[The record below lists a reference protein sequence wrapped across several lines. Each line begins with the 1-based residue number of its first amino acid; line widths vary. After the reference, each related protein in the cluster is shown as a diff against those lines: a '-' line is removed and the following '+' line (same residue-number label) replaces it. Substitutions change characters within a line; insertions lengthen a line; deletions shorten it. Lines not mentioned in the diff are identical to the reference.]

1 MKRTEDFCEE
11 PTLSER
17 SAVLSKNIS
26 YDGED
31 YNRDNL
37 EAMVKDYS
45 EKHESRIGELQE
57 LKNTHDTI
65 SREMTEELTEQKT
78 VWDCVKD
85 MTSGESG
92 AIKGNMRL
100 LLERIPLLKD
110 RFPDRPIS
118 ELLQQKIH
126 VTETRIREVGGF
138 LDRMESEVENVR
150 QDIVRLNKKMI
161 VAAQNEEKA
170 AEYLLQLRSIKE
182 AAEEELAAMGNETT
196 AAHRE
201 KEAEIDEI
209 KRAIWQHGGK
219 LRLYSN
225 AEDRIASIVKMN
237 NNFMELLT
245 NLHTNM
251 QSLYDA
257 GQEVLD
263 ELRGNLSSLST
274 ATEASELTL
283 DMQKS
288 MDSLKVSVN
297 RVARLAS
304 DTSLYL
310 TQNVDRM
317 TSQMKIYDEETEALV
332 TSNLEAEREVREG
345 RIDEVLKLAEKEY
358 KLNTENDAPGE

>member
-1 MKRTEDFCEE
+1 VSDN
-11 PTLSER
+11 
-17 SAVLSKNIS
+17 SALLKKNVV
-26 YDGED
+26 YDGEE
-31 YNRDNL
+31 YSRENL
-37 EAMVKDYS
+37 EAMVKDYA
-45 EKHESRIGELQE
+45 EKQETRIGELEE
-57 LKNTHDTI
+57 LKKTHDNI
-65 SREMTEELTEQKT
+65 SREMTEELQEQKT
-78 VWDCVKD
+78 VWDCIKD
-85 MTSGESG
+85 MSTGEKG
-92 AIKGNMRL
+92 AISANMRL
-100 LLERIPLLKD
+100 ILERIPVLRD
-110 RFPDRPIS
+110 RLPDRPLS

-126 VTETRIREVGGF
+126 VTEARIREVGGF

-150 QDIVRLNKKMI
+150 QDIVRLNKKLI
-161 VAAQNEEKA
+161 VAAQNEERA
-170 AEYLLQLRSIKE
+170 AEYLLQLRQVKE
-182 AAEEELAAMGNETT
+182 QAEAELAAMGTETT

-209 KRAIWQHGGK
+209 KRLIWAHGGK

-225 AEDRIASIVKMN
+225 AEERIASIVKMN

-263 ELRGNLSSLST
+263 ELRGNLSSLTT

-283 DMQKS
+283 EMQKS
-288 MDSLKVSVN
+288 MESLKVSVN

-317 TSQMKIYDEETEALV
+317 TSQMKIYDEETEKLV
-332 TSNLEAEREVREG
+332 SSNLEAERNIKEG
-345 RIDEVLKLAEKEY
+345 KIDEVLKMAEKEM
-358 KLNTENDAPGE
+358 KMLKEGDPGAGNGASS

>member
-1 MKRTEDFCEE
+1 M
-11 PTLSER
+11 SENT
-17 SAVLSKNIS
+17 ALLKKNVV

-31 YNRDNL
+31 YSR
-37 EAMVKDYS
+37 ETIETMVKDYA
-45 EKHESRIGELQE
+45 EKQETRIGELE
-57 LKNTHDTI
+57 ALKKTHDNI
-65 SREMTEELTEQKT
+65 SRDMTEELTEQKT
-78 VWDCVKD
+78 LWDCIKD
-85 MTSGESG
+85 MGSGEQG
-92 AIKGNMRL
+92 AIKANLRL
-100 LLERIPLLKD
+100 LMERIPVLRD
-110 RFPDRPIS
+110 HVPERPIS

-126 VTETRIREVGGF
+126 VTESRIREVGSF

-170 AEYLLQLRSIKE
+170 ADYVLQLRSAKE
-182 AAEEELAAMGNETT
+182 QAEAELAALGTEVT

-209 KRAIWQHGGK
+209 KRLIWQHGGR

-225 AEDRIASIVKMN
+225 AEERISSIVKMN

-263 ELRGNLSSLST
+263 ELRGNLSSLTT

-283 DMQKS
+283 EMQKS
-288 MDSLKVSVN
+288 MESLKVSVN

-332 TSNLEAEREVREG
+332 KSNLEAERHIKDG
-345 RIDEVLKLAEKEY
+345 KIDEVLKLAEQEM
-358 KLNTENDAPGE
+358 KLLGEANKGA

>member
-1 MKRTEDFCEE
+1 MSDRGALLKKSVVYNGDDYSRESIEE
-11 PTLSER
+11 
-17 SAVLSKNIS
+17 
-26 YDGED
+26 
-31 YNRDNL
+31 
-37 EAMVKDYS
+37 MVKDYG
-45 EKHESRIGELQE
+45 EKHTVRIGELEE
-57 LKNTHDTI
+57 LKQTHDNI
-65 SREMTEELTEQKT
+65 SRDMTDELAEQKT
-78 VWDCVKD
+78 VWDCIKD
-85 MTSGESG
+85 MTTGEKG
-92 AIKGNMRL
+92 AVSANMRL
-100 LLERIPLLKD
+100 LLERIPVLRD
-110 RFPDRPIS
+110 RLPDRPIS

-126 VTETRIREVGGF
+126 VTETRIREVGSF

-161 VAAQNEEKA
+161 VAAQNEERA
-170 AEYLLQLRSIKE
+170 AEYLLQLRGVKE
-182 AAEEELAAMGNETT
+182 QAEAELAALGGETT

-209 KRAIWQHGGK
+209 KRLIWSHGGK

-225 AEDRIASIVKMN
+225 AEDRIAGIIRMN

-263 ELRGNLSSLST
+263 ELRGNLSSLTT

-283 DMQKS
+283 EMQKS
-288 MDSLKVSVN
+288 MESLKVSVN

-332 TSNLEAEREVREG
+332 STNLEVERSIKEG
-345 RIDEVLKLAEKEY
+345 KIDEVLKMAELELKQLQEP
-358 KLNTENDAPGE
+358 KGDDIG

>member
-1 MKRTEDFCEE
+1 
-11 PTLSER
+11 LSDR
-17 SAVLSKNIS
+17 SAVISKAIV

-45 EKHESRIGELQE
+45 DKHETRIGELEE
-57 LKNTHDTI
+57 LKKTHDTI
-65 SREMTEELTEQKT
+65 SREMTDELAEQKT

-85 MTSGESG
+85 MTSGEHG
-92 AIKGNMRL
+92 AITANMRL
-100 LLERIPLLKD
+100 LLERIPILKE
-110 RFPDRPIS
+110 RLPDRPLS

-138 LDRMESEVENVR
+138 LDRMESEIENVR

-170 AEYLLQLRSIKE
+170 AEYVLQLRTIKE
-182 AAEEELAAMGNETT
+182 QAEEELLELGDTKT

-209 KRAIWQHGGK
+209 KRAIWSHGGK

-283 DMQKS
+283 EMQKS
-288 MDSLKVSVN
+288 MESLKVSVN

-332 TSNLEAEREVREG
+332 ESNLQAERDARDG
-345 RIDEVLKLAEKEY
+345 KIDEVLALAEKEM
-358 KLNTENDAPGE
+358 KLLHEARDEAQPTEGEA

>member
-1 MKRTEDFCEE
+1 M
-11 PTLSER
+11 SER
-17 SAVLSKNIS
+17 SAVVSKAVS

-31 YNRDNL
+31 YSRENL
-37 EAMVKDYS
+37 EGMVKDYA
-45 EKHESRIGELQE
+45 EKHEARIGELEE
-57 LKNTHDTI
+57 LKQTHDSI
-65 SREMTEELTEQKT
+65 SREMTDELAEQKT
-78 VWDCVKD
+78 VWDCIKD
-85 MTSGESG
+85 MTSGQQG
-92 AIKGNMRL
+92 AVPANMRL
-100 LLERIPLLKD
+100 LLERIPILKE
-110 RFPDRPIS
+110 RLPDRPLS

-138 LDRMESEVENVR
+138 LDRMESEIENVR

-170 AEYLLQLRSIKE
+170 AEYLLQLREVKE
-182 AAEEELAAMGNETT
+182 QAERELEELGTDKT

-209 KRAIWQHGGK
+209 KRLIWQHGGK

-263 ELRGNLSSLST
+263 ELRGNLSSLTT

-288 MDSLKVSVN
+288 MESLKTSVN

-317 TSQMKIYDEETEALV
+317 TSQMRIYDEETQALV
-332 TSNLEAEREVREG
+332 ESNLEAEREFKEE
-345 RIDEVLKLAEKEY
+345 RIDETLMLAEKE
-358 KLNTENDAPGE
+358 LNLFREARDDDGGSGDKEE

>member
-1 MKRTEDFCEE
+1 M
-11 PTLSER
+11 
-17 SAVLSKNIS
+17 
-26 YDGED
+26 
-31 YNRDNL
+31 
-37 EAMVKDYS
+37 
-45 EKHESRIGELQE
+45 
-57 LKNTHDTI
+57 
-65 SREMTEELTEQKT
+65 
-78 VWDCVKD
+78 
-85 MTSGESG
+85 
-92 AIKGNMRL
+92 
-100 LLERIPLLKD
+100 
-110 RFPDRPIS
+110 
-118 ELLQQKIH
+118 QKIH

-138 LDRMESEVENVR
+138 LDRMESEIENVR

-170 AEYLLQLRSIKE
+170 AEYVLQLRQIKE
-182 AAEEELAAMGNETT
+182 QAEAELAEMGDNTT

-283 DMQKS
+283 EMQKS
-288 MDSLKVSVN
+288 MESLKVSVN

-332 TSNLEAEREVREG
+332 SSNLQAERDVREG
-345 RIDEVLKLAEKEY
+345 RIDEVLALAEAEQKSR
-358 KLNTENDAPGE
+358 LLGEGGGGDSGGGEEE

>member
-1 MKRTEDFCEE
+1 MSDNA
-11 PTLSER
+11 
-17 SAVLSKNIS
+17 AVLKRNVV
-26 YDGED
+26 YDGE
-31 YNRDNL
+31 
-37 EAMVKDYS
+37 EYS
-45 EKHESRIGELQE
+45 RESIESFATEYAQKQETRIGELEE
-57 LKNTHDTI
+57 LKKTHDNI

-78 VWDCVKD
+78 LWDCIRD
-85 MTSGESG
+85 MGSFESG
-92 AIKGNMRL
+92 AIKSNLRL
-100 LLERIPLLKD
+100 IMERIPVLRD
-110 RFPDRPIS
+110 HVPERPLS

-126 VTETRIREVGGF
+126 VTEGRIREVGGF

-170 AEYLLQLRSIKE
+170 AEYVLQLRSAKE
-182 AAEEELAAMGNETT
+182 QAEAELAAMGGEVT

-209 KRAIWQHGGK
+209 KRMIWQHGGR

-225 AEDRIASIVKMN
+225 AEERISSIVKMN
-237 NNFMELLT
+237 NHFMELLT

-274 ATEASELTL
+274 ATEASELTME
-283 DMQKS
+283 MQKS
-288 MDSLKVSVN
+288 MESLKVSVN

-332 TSNLEAEREVREG
+332 KSNLEAEREVKDGKIE
-345 RIDEVLKLAEKEY
+345 ELLKLAEQEVRQ
-358 KLNTENDAPGE
+358 LGSGPSEA

>member
-1 MKRTEDFCEE
+1 MSENAAILKRN
-11 PTLSER
+11 
-17 SAVLSKNIS
+17 VV
-26 YDGED
+26 YDGE
-31 YNRDNL
+31 
-37 EAMVKDYS
+37 EYS
-45 EKHESRIGELQE
+45 RESIESFSSEYAQKQETRIGELEE
-57 LKNTHDTI
+57 LKKTHDHI

-78 VWDCVKD
+78 LWDCIRD
-85 MTSGESG
+85 MGSFESG
-92 AIKGNMRL
+92 AVKANLRL
-100 LLERIPLLKD
+100 IMERIPVLRD
-110 RFPDRPIS
+110 HVPERPLS

-126 VTETRIREVGGF
+126 VTEARIREVGGF

-150 QDIVRLNKKMI
+150 QDIVRLHKKMI

-170 AEYLLQLRSIKE
+170 AEYVLQLRSAKE
-182 AAEEELAAMGNETT
+182 QAEAELAALGPEVT
-196 AAHRE
+196 AVHRE

-209 KRAIWQHGGK
+209 KRMIWQHGGR

-225 AEDRIASIVKMN
+225 AEDRISSIVKMN

-263 ELRGNLSSLST
+263 ELRGNLSSLTT

-283 DMQKS
+283 EMQKS
-288 MDSLKVSVN
+288 MESLKVSVN

-317 TSQMKIYDEETEALV
+317 TSQMKIYDEETVALV
-332 TSNLEAEREVREG
+332 ESNLEAERHVKDG
-345 RIDEVLKLAEKEY
+345 KIDEVLKLAEQEVKQ
-358 KLNTENDAPGE
+358 LNSGNRSEG

>member
-1 MKRTEDFCEE
+1 M
-11 PTLSER
+11 SEN
-17 SAVLSKNIS
+17 SAILKKSVV

-31 YNRDNL
+31 YSR
-37 EAMVKDYS
+37 ETIETMVKDYAVKQ
-45 EKHESRIGELQE
+45 ETRIGELE
-57 LKNTHDTI
+57 DLKNTHDSI
-65 SREMTEELTEQKT
+65 SRDMTAELTEQRNL
-78 VWDCVKD
+78 WDCMKD
-85 MTSGESG
+85 IGSGEKG
-92 AIKGNMRL
+92 AISASLGL
-100 LLERIPLLKD
+100 LMKRIPVLRDYAPEAPL
-110 RFPDRPIS
+110 S
-118 ELLQQKIH
+118 ELLQRKIQ
-126 VTETRIREVGGF
+126 VTENRIREVGAF

-170 AEYLLQLRSIKE
+170 AEYVLQLRTAKE
-182 AAEEELAAMGNETT
+182 AAEAELAALGTETT

-209 KRAIWQHGGK
+209 KRLIWQHGGR

-225 AEDRIASIVKMN
+225 AEERISSIVKMN

-263 ELRGNLSSLST
+263 ELRGNLSSLTT

-283 DMQKS
+283 EMQKS

-332 TSNLEAEREVREG
+332 KSNLEAERNIKDG
-345 RIDEVLKLAEKEY
+345 KIDEVLKLAEQEVRQ
-358 KLNTENDAPGE
+358 LGEGSPAPSAE